1 MLYLFGGVIFT
12 SYFIYKYRSSV
23 SYNLLR
29 AFSYVEEYLPKQKQ
43 AINISNNGVYK
54 INMNNYTLELSE
66 ENCEIPNN
74 IDNLNSDLVYISNGK
89 IYNSVINLKNS
100 GEETKSISVDDIAA
114 ATITFS
120 GDQEIEITELVGN
133 LSVVEF
139 GLNLNR
145 DVLPIIL
152 VLFNEFYDGNLLI
165 EEFIDKTAIFTIIT
179 NKGEIISLS
188 SINLNIT
195 I

>member
-43 AINISNNGVYK
+43 AINISNNGIYK

-66 ENCEIPNN
+66 ENCEIPHN
-74 IDNLNSDLVYISNGK
+74 IESSDPKSVYISNGK

-100 GEETKSISVDDIAA
+100 GEETKTISVDDIAA